1 MKGQANLN
9 TMVAELAVTV
19 DVLQK
24 GQAELVATVDAL
36 PKKGQADLS
45 KGQAEL
51 NGITS
56 HFIVARYIQKFYGL
70 RFLESFTVAGP
81 DDFVNALVQ
90 SGVVDKALI
99 GVLTK
104 ALEAN
109 VLAQARKCIGPAFVR
124 YAFPQPQCVIVQTKR
139 AFCLH
144 DA

>member
-9 TMVAELAVTV
+9 TMVAELAATV

-36 PKKGQADLS
+36 KKGQADLT

-51 NGITS
+51 NGMTS

-70 RFLESFTVAGP
+70 RFLESFTVAAGP
-81 DDFVNALVQ
+81 DDFVNAFVQ